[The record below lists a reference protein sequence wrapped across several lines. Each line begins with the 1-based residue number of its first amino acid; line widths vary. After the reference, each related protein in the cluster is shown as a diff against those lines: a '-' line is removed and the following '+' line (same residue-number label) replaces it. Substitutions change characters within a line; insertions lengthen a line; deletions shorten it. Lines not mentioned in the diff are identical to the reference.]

1 MTSLSRRQRDRERK
15 TNEIIDAAEKIFFSK
30 GFNKT
35 TMETIASE
43 LELTKPALYRYFKNK
58 EDLYYAVLLRGTI
71 ILSEMMEYEVTSK
84 KTGLEKIHATGI
96 AFCKFYKQYPEYS
109 SLMLHS
115 KTNMA
120 INTNCINLEKLSKYN
135 NNHLKIMCEA
145 IEIGKQDGTIRNDID
160 TLMTALYLV
169 ESTISVMQLS
179 ENMDDSIKTLGK
191 DGENFIHH
199 SLMLMRNSIENIK
212 KIIGE

>member
-1 MTSLSRRQRDRERK
+1 MTSLSRRKRDRERN
-15 TNEIIDAAEKIFFSK
+15 TNEIIDAAEKIFFSR

-71 ILSEMMEYEVTSK
+71 ILSEMMEHEVTSK
-84 KTGLEKIHATGI
+84 KTGIEKIHATGI

-109 SLMLHS
+109 SLMLQS
-115 KTNMA
+115 KTN
-120 INTNCINLEKLSKYN
+120 IILSKNCINLQKLSKYN
-135 NNHLKIMCEA
+135 KNHLKIMCEA
-145 IEIGKQDGTIRNDID
+145 IETGKRDGTIRNDID

-169 ESTISVMQLS
+169 ESTIAIMQLS

-191 DGENFIHH
+191 DGEDFIHH
-199 SLMLMRNSIENIK
+199 SLMLMRNSIEIK